1 MEERGAGTVFLGT
14 YTPKLDEK
22 GRFFLP
28 AKFREE
34 LSDGLVITV
43 GQDRCLVIYP
53 IATFTQVVQQSAEA
67 PSTVA
72 KVRNF
77 QRMIAANASDETPDK
92 QGRLTVPPH
101 LRRYAG
107 LEKEIVVVG
116 SINRLEVWDA
126 DAWERFATEQ
136 ESAYADMNEE
146 VFPGL

>member
-1 MEERGAGTVFLGT
+1 MFLGT

-28 AKFREE
+28 AKFRDE

-53 IATFTQVVQQSAEA
+53 LETFAKVVQQFVEA

-77 QRMIAANASDETPDK
+77 QRMIAANASDETPDR
-92 QGRLTVPPH
+92 QGRLTIPPN

-116 SINRLEVWDA
+116 SINRLEVWDQQ
-126 DAWERFATEQ
+126 AWERFSDEQ